1 MTMSTEDVRTE
12 SVATVTMI
20 NDAIEMM
27 IVVIL
32 GTTTGE
38 STGVIE
44 MMISDETSE
53 TDEREMMM
61 FDVKTVTGDKT
72 TIAMM
77 TGTTDAIGDKTT
89 IVMMTGTTELLDETE
104 TRISEEKTETGEE
117 IRIEMTRE
125 DERTETGEI
134 VKEMMNEGERTEMVP
149 VARTEMLM
157 PAERGEREMLTTIE
171 TTTTETIETTETT
184 ETTLK

>member
-1 MTMSTEDVRTE
+1 MTMLTEDVRTE
-12 SVATVTMI
+12 SVAIVTMI
-20 NDAIEMM
+20 NDVIEMM

-61 FDVKTVTGDKT
+61 FDEMSGTEETEMMTLTGDVKTVTGDKT

-77 TGTTDAIGDKTT
+77 TGMIVAIGDKTT

-104 TRISEEKTETGEE
+104 TRISEEKTETGE
-117 IRIEMTRE
+117 
-125 DERTETGEI
+125 I
-134 VKEMMNEGERTEMVP
+134 VKEMMNEGERTEMLP
-149 VARTEMLM
+149 VARTEMRM

-171 TTTTETIETTETT
+171 TTTTETT